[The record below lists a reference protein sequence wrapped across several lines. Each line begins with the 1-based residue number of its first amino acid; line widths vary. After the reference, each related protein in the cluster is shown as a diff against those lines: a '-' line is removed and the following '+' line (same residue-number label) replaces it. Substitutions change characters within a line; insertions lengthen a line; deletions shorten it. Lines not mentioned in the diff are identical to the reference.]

1 MIDSFEKTIREY
13 KMIEK
18 GDKIVI
24 GVSGGPDSICLLNL
38 LLEMKEKYELKL
50 YAVHVNHML
59 RGADADS
66 DALFVENVCKGT
78 DIPFFLFK
86 EDVRKYAKKK
96 GLSEEAAGR
105 EIRYNAFNEVLK
117 KIGGSKIAIA
127 HNKNDV
133 AETIFL
139 NILRGTG
146 TAGLVGIKPVNGCII
161 RPLIR
166 TTRDEILDYLTSKN
180 LGYVI
185 DATNKEDVYRRN
197 RIRLKLIPFIEKNFG
212 IDIVENLYRTSQIVL
227 DDEDYLNEE
236 CEKIFKKISIFNK
249 ESVMLD
255 ICEIKKLHDSLKK
268 RLIRMAYRTIRGDIN
283 ELTYQHV
290 EDVLNLMD
298 KQTSSKIDLP
308 FEIEVIKSY
317 NNLIFRKRAFYE
329 KRNFKEV
336 KLNIPGI
343 TDGGCLGIYKAEI
356 IDRKSI
362 EKLNLGKYHKLF
374 DMDLL
379 DGDITVRY
387 RRIGDYISP
396 LNMKGTKMLKE
407 YFIDEKIPREMR
419 DKIPL
424 LTIGSSVL
432 WIVGYRMSD
441 KYKVNEDTKKILSIQ
456 YIKQN
461 KEEI

>member
-1 MIDSFEKTIREY
+1 MIDSFKKTINEY
-13 KMIEK
+13 KMIEE

-38 LLEMKEKYELKL
+38 LLELKEMYELKL
-50 YAVHVNHML
+50 FVVHVNHML

-66 DALFVENVCKGT
+66 DALFVEKFCEGIN
-78 DIPFFLFK
+78 IPFFLFK
-86 EDVRKYAKKK
+86 EDVRRYAEEK

-105 EIRYNAFNEVLK
+105 EIRYSAFNEVLK
-117 KIGGSKIAIA
+117 KVGGNKIAIA

-133 AETIFL
+133 AETVLL
-139 NILRGTG
+139 NILRGAG
-146 TAGLVGIKPVNGCII
+146 TTGLVGIKPVNGCII

-166 TTRDEILDYLTSKN
+166 TTRDEILDYLTSKDF
-180 LGYVI
+180 GYVI

-197 RIRLKLIPFIEKNFG
+197 RIRLKLIPFIEENFDV
-212 IDIVENLYRTSQIVL
+212 DIVENLYRTSQIVL
-227 DDEDYLNEE
+227 DDEDYLSRES
-236 CEKIFKKISIFNK
+236 EKIFNEIADLDDGNVK
-249 ESVMLD
+249 LD
-255 ICEIKKLHDSLKK
+255 IDGIKKLHSSIRRRIIRLAYKKLK
-268 RLIRMAYRTIRGDIN
+268 GN
-283 ELTYQHV
+283 FNQLTFKHV
-290 EDVLNLMD
+290 EDVLNIMD

-329 KRNFKEV
+329 KRNLKEV

-396 LNMKGTKMLKE
+396 LNMKGTKTLKE
-407 YFIDEKIPREMR
+407 YFIDEKIPREER

-424 LTIGSSVL
+424 LAIGSSVL
-432 WIVGYRMSD
+432 WIVGYRMSE
-441 KYKVNEDTKKILSIQ
+441 KYKVRDDTKKILSIE
-456 YIKQN
+456 YIKQD
-461 KEEI
+461 